1 MTNLDINI
9 PLSSTRAGYDPE
21 REQARYAMNAELI
34 ADKYHYEKVIGKR
47 RADGA
52 LKLKELKPE
61 HKQYVSCF
69 IQGMKGVEIA
79 EQFNVAAI
87 TVYRVLSDPL
97 AKNLLGEFNESF
109 KDEFKA
115 MFPLVS
121 DAIRAGLESAG
132 IETRLKAVDRWT
144 KVASFVDGVPEK
156 DSGEKKPEVMAAMR
170 TRLVAALQTA
180 AEALPPNTP
189 VQIEIEAIEVKT
201 S

>member
-1 MTNLDINI
+1 MTNLNISI
-9 PLSSTRAGYDPE
+9 PLSSTRAGYDSE
-21 REQARYAMNAELI
+21 REAARHAMNADLI
-34 ADKYHYEKVIGKR
+34 KDKYHYEKVIGKR
-47 RADGA
+47 RGDGA

-97 AKNLLGEFNESF
+97 SKSLLGEFDEAL
-109 KDEFKA
+109 KDEFRA

-132 IETRLKAVDRWT
+132 IATRLKAVDRWT
-144 KVASFVDGVPEK
+144 KVSGFIDGVPEK

-170 TRLVAALQTA
+170 VRLVAGLQTA

-189 VQIEIEAIEVKT
+189 ATIELDAVVVET